1 MIIQLPRTLV
11 KIGKTNVHLEDVMD
25 GFSYSLFPHN
35 ENYNSRTYACFDD
48 DTPFLL
54 LVSQEKNLR
63 PSIIG
68 HNTAITVTSYSNW
81 VNRNIIEQ
89 FERETKIDFN
99 LKLPQNF
106 VRPAQHA
113 ELFEKYRASPVLSR
127 IVRIFQ

>member
-1 MIIQLPRTLV
+1 MIIQLPRTLA
-11 KIGKTNVHLEDVMD
+11 KIGKASVHLEDVID
-25 GFSYSLFPHN
+25 GFSYLLFPHN
-35 ENYNSRTYACFDD
+35 DTYNSKTYACFDD
-48 DTPFLL
+48 DMPFLL

-68 HNTAITVTSYSNW
+68 HNTAITITSYSDW

-106 VRPAQHA
+106 VRSAQYA
-113 ELFEKYRASPVLSR
+113 ELFEKYRANPVLSR
-127 IVRIFQ
+127 IVRIF